1 MPLLVLPAMVSI
13 KVALPIS
20 TLTAQPTLGTSSL
33 QPTVI
38 TSIPM
43 VARLQQSSF
52 LLRVSATAAMG
63 RWAMLG
69 SAVTVGRQ
77 FHSARAAVAACT
89 STGAAWTLS
98 TTATVRTGVR
108 HGQSQNRLFHLINL
122 INLQAAFKASRL
134 HTKPALA
141 VEIFWQM
148 GGFLISIISCWDIFL
163 DFWEFPPFNITI

>member
-52 LLRVSATAAMG
+52 LLRVSATTAMG

-69 SAVTVGRQ
+69 ATVTIGRQ
-77 FHSARAAVAACT
+77 FRATRAAVATWA
-89 STGAAWTLS
+89 SAGAT
-98 TTATVRTGVR
+98 
-108 HGQSQNRLFHLINL
+108 
-122 INLQAAFKASRL
+122 
-134 HTKPALA
+134 
-141 VEIFWQM
+141 
-148 GGFLISIISCWDIFL
+148 
-163 DFWEFPPFNITI
+163 